1 MGIEDLLKENNKI
14 LKEILQKLNSGKIQP
29 NTQIA
34 GEVVESLSNFADLP
48 DANSGLIPEFG
59 GIDDDN
65 KTDEIKIVSLGKANI
80 KSDQEE
86 KEVNEEEEEE
96 EDEYD
101 LEIISVNKVNKVKK
115 APKKVVKKAKG
126 KAVKKAKGKAK
137 KQGGGKKPSAY
148 QLFMKKQIPIYKK
161 KNPKKSH
168 KEAFSAV
175 AKLWKKQKN

>member
-48 DANSGLIPEFG
+48 DANSGLIPEFD

-65 KTDEIKIVSLGKANI
+65 KTDEIKIVSLGKANM
-80 KSDQEE
+80 KSDQVEE
-86 KEVNEEEEEE
+86 EVNEEED
-96 EDEYD
+96 EDD
-101 LEIISVNKVNKVKK
+101 LEIISVNKVKK

>member
-48 DANSGLIPEFG
+48 DANSGLIPEFD

-80 KSDQEE
+80 KSDQVEE
-86 KEVNEEEEEE
+86 EVNEEED
-96 EDEYD
+96 EDD
-101 LEIISVNKVNKVKK
+101 LEIISVNKVNKVNKV
-115 APKKVVKKAKG
+115 KKVVKKAKG

>member
-48 DANSGLIPEFG
+48 DANSGLIPEFD

-80 KSDQEE
+80 KSDKVEE
-86 KEVNEEEEEE
+86 EVNED
-96 EDEYD
+96 EDEDD

-168 KEAFSAV
+168 REAFSAV

>member
-1 MGIEDLLKENNKI
+1 MNVSKFWSSIVATNPDVKRPS
-14 LKEILQKLNSGKIQP
+14 LQKLNSGKIQP

-34 GEVVESLSNFADLP
+34 DEVVESLSNFADLP
-48 DANSGLIPEFG
+48 DANSGLIPDFN
-59 GIDDDN
+59 DDN
-65 KTDEIKIVSLGKANI
+65 EIDEVEVKIVSLGKANI
-80 KSDQEE
+80 KSKQ
-86 KEVNEEEEEE
+86 NEEEQEQE
-96 EDEYD
+96 EDDD
-101 LEIISVNKVNKVKK
+101 LEIISVNKVKK

>member
-48 DANSGLIPEFG
+48 DANSGLIPEFD

-80 KSDQEE
+80 KSNQVEE
-86 KEVNEEEEEE
+86 EVNEEED
-96 EDEYD
+96 EDD

>member
-1 MGIEDLLKENNKI
+1 MGIDDLLKENNKV

-34 GEVVESLSNFADLP
+34 DEVVESLSNFADLP
-48 DANSGLIPEFG
+48 DANSGLIPDFN
-59 GIDDDN
+59 DDN
-65 KTDEIKIVSLGKANI
+65 EIDEVEVKIVSLGKANI
-80 KSDQEE
+80 KSNQVEE
-86 KEVNEEEEEE
+86 EVNEEED
-96 EDEYD
+96 EDEDD

>member
-1 MGIEDLLKENNKI
+1 MPLVN
-14 LKEILQKLNSGKIQP
+14 
-29 NTQIA
+29 
-34 GEVVESLSNFADLP
+34 
-48 DANSGLIPEFG
+48 
-59 GIDDDN
+59 
-65 KTDEIKIVSLGKANI
+65 EIKIVSLGKANI
-80 KSDQEE
+80 KSNQVEE
-86 KEVNEEEEEE
+86 EVNEEED
-96 EDEYD
+96 EDEDD

-137 KQGGGKKPSAY
+137 KPNAY

-168 KEAFSAV
+168 REAFSAV

>member
-1 MGIEDLLKENNKI
+1 MGIEDLLKENNQILKKI
-14 LKEILQKLNSGKIQP
+14 LEKLNCGEIQP
-29 NTQIA
+29 NSQIA
-34 GEVVESLSNFADLP
+34 NEVVESLTSFADLP
-48 DANSGLIPEFG
+48 DANSGLIPDFN
-59 GIDDDN
+59 DDN
-65 KTDEIKIVSLGKANI
+65 EIDEVEVKIVSLGKANI
-80 KSDQEE
+80 KSKQ
-86 KEVNEEEEEE
+86 NEEEQEQE
-96 EDEYD
+96 EDDD
-101 LEIISVNKVNKVKK
+101 LEIISVNKVKK

-168 KEAFSAV
+168 REAFSAV